1 MVVAPVGV
9 VRRSLSTLWD
19 AADSGG
25 DSQRPRAAEDLQI
38 GVTR

>member
-19 AADSGG
+19 AADSGAAG
-25 DSQRPRAAEDLQI
+25 RRPRVADDMYTS
-38 GVTR
+38 VTR